1 MWSGIY
7 NLCKNIM
14 YIIRKSGQKREMKVC
29 SSKGVVILYIY
40 NIIWNGLG
48 QIKP

>member
-7 NLCKNIM
+7 NPCKNIM

-29 SSKGVVILYIY
+29 SSKGVVLYVEEVYIY
-40 NIIWNGLG
+40 IDIY
-48 QIKP
+48 I